1 MIIRVIG
8 AATSLKKKKKVLF
21 VVLIPY
27 PTMFKFKINYHNDL
41 AKVRVKWKHSFTNC
55 KLNKHHNF
63 LTKEIHIESHMYAYV
78 CVRVLTLFIQK
89 LLWLV
94 KFSRRTWC
102 MRTFIFSL
110 IFFTIHVH
118 DLNPACVG
126 WTEKQPRGLW
136 AAKTKHSRD
145 CCPSSIKIALSAFE
159 MHKGWKSVTE
169 SHVSRRIS
177 RFCLPEDMTNTC

>member
-1 MIIRVIG
+1 
-8 AATSLKKKKKVLF
+8 
-21 VVLIPY
+21 
-27 PTMFKFKINYHNDL
+27 MFKFKINNHNDL
-41 AKVRVKWKHSFTNC
+41 AKVRVEWKHWFTNFVNWINTTIFLQR
-55 KLNKHHNF
+55 KYILNH
-63 LTKEIHIESHMYAYV
+63 SCMHMCV
-78 CVRVLTLFIQK
+78 CACVNLVYSKIA
-89 LLWLV
+89 LWLV